1 MDRPFLVPETMRAHS
16 LLSAMKKERKYF
28 AVLLDEYGSV
38 TRIVTL
44 HDLVEEL
51 VGDLGNRGRKG
62 GVGLRETAADL
73 RKLLADPGIGS
84 PGRGGGHP

>member
-38 TRIVTL
+38 TGIVTL

-51 VGDLGNRGRKG
+51 VGDL
-62 GVGLRETAADL
+62 ETEDEEERPEAIRD
-73 RKLLADPGIGS
+73 I
-84 PGRGGGHP
+84 

>member
-1 MDRPFLVPETMRAHS
+1 MEHAVDRPFLVPETMRAHS

-38 TRIVTL
+38 TGIVTL

-51 VGDLGNRGRKG
+51 KG
-62 GVGLRETAADL
+62 VLYLVQGSRAL
-73 RKLLADPGIGS
+73 DP
-84 PGRGGGHP
+84 PAVF